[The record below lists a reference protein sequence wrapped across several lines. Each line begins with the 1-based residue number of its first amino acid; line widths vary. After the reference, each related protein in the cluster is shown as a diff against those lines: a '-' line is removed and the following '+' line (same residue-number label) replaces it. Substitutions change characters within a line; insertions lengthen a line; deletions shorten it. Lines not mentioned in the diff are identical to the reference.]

1 MITENKENYQV
12 NTAEP
17 IVIEDRELLLNTMI
31 NKFPT
36 VLTAELGRTH
46 LVEYDI
52 KLKEKAEINS
62 SKVTYRCGPPKMAI
76 LKKEI
81 NDLLNKQVIEKTLSP
96 FVSPCFLVKKKPNEG
111 SSEENYRGCIL
122 QVHMSIFY
130 LSIVIP

>member
-1 MITENKENYQV
+1 
-12 NTAEP
+12 
-17 IVIEDRELLLNTMI
+17 LLNALI

-36 VLTAELGRTH
+36 ILTAELGRTH

-52 KLKEKAEINS
+52 KLKEKAELNS

-81 NDLLNKQVIEKTLSP
+81 NDLLNKKVIEKTLSP

-111 SSEENYRGCIL
+111 SSEENYRTR
-122 QVHMSIFY
+122 SIDF
-130 LSIVIP
+130 LFTLGP